1 MSNMSPI
8 RPNDRVL
15 QSEHPEH
22 GYGIVRLVEESV
34 LSDERIC
41 QVAFEWAPGLTAVSE
56 TALTT
61 VPKLESGGA
70 IERDE
75 WGGVEELQRRLG
87 AALVMAENSQSA
99 AFIRSFTMPLPHQA
113 FLLEKILTHR
123 RFGHVIADD
132 VGMGK
137 TIEAGLI
144 IATLRQREPRTRVL
158 VLCPAG
164 VVLQWQDEMQ
174 EHFGLAFSIAGRD
187 FTADRAANWDSH
199 TLVLASLDTLK
210 QERLRDTLKGAPPF
224 DLIVCDEA
232 HRLTARREFL
242 SNELYR
248 TQNYR
253 FIEWLVQ
260 QGVVSWEENGDGSPR
275 SPHLLLMTATPHQ
288 GDDLRFAYLLQLA
301 RPDKIEAE
309 SAAKPGGAL
318 ADVATLEECV
328 TRTAKK
334 RAVDWS
340 GKSIFL
346 GHETLTLDVPL
357 TVSEKEALQRL
368 SRYVQSEMVFEETQ
382 GDALVRALAMHT
394 FQKIAAS
401 SWAALEAAMTSRLAK
416 AGSTKA
422 KPEVNGDE
430 QGMSMGDE
438 FEFVGGTAERE
449 ALAEVIATVRS
460 VKSDSKWKTFREL
473 IVPGAGF
480 RDEGDRILIFTQ
492 YRRTQSW
499 LAEKLMQAGEQ
510 VMMIHGSLNIDERK
524 AQRIAFE
531 QGGTI
536 LISTE
541 AGSEG
546 ANLQR
551 QCHLMV
557 NYDLPWNP
565 MRLLQRIGRL
575 DRYGQKHKVRVA
587 NLRAPES
594 WDVMISQKIAI
605 KLAAVQASMGLVADE
620 DYATMILGGAHEA
633 ISIPEVMRA
642 CAWGR
647 NERVIEEAVDAAV
660 QSVLNRRST
669 LEGLFRESL
678 GMPQDYGKG
687 SPALSAEAFRQ
698 AFAWSAA
705 GQGVLLRETRTSENK
720 VLKGVYHFTLP
731 EAFRGGLRPSRDCHL
746 VFDRDLF
753 AEVRNTSLGRVRGQE
768 IKPALAG
775 FGDSVTDWFFR
786 TALQASGGSCC
797 YAFNRPKGVNET
809 EVWWV
814 VFAARWKGTA
824 TWAGPDSVMIHATD
838 ADGAPVRAIEPDEA
852 IQILA
857 GLEALDHPHSVGCLP
872 DIAMSA
878 GRCRDELRKKIDGA
892 QHVRNLSLQPL
903 CVVNFC
909 K

>member
-1 MSNMSPI
+1 MPLQ
-8 RPNDRVL
+8 PNDRVF
-15 QSEHPEH
+15 QPEHPEH

-34 LSDERIC
+34 LSDERVC
-41 QVAFEWAPGLTAVSE
+41 QVAFEWVPGLMAVSE
-56 TALTT
+56 AALQ
-61 VPKLESGGA
+61 VVLKVEGGQSIGA
-70 IERDE
+70 DE

-113 FLLEKILTHR
+113 FLLEKILTYR

-144 IATLRQREPRTRVL
+144 ITTLRQREPRTRVL

-164 VVLQWQDEMQ
+164 VVLQWQDEME
-174 EHFGLAFSIAGRD
+174 EHFGLMFSIAGRD
-187 FTADRAANWDSH
+187 FAADRAANWDSH

-253 FIEWLVQ
+253 FVEWLVQ
-260 QGVVSWEENGDGSPR
+260 QRVVSWEEGGDGSPR
-275 SPHLLLMTATPHQ
+275 SPRLLLMTATPHQ

-301 RPDKIEAE
+301 RPDLIEAE
-309 SAAKPGGAL
+309 SAAGLGGAL
-318 ADVATLEECV
+318 TNATTLEECL

-334 RAVDWS
+334 RAVDWN
-340 GKSIFL
+340 GKPIFL
-346 GHETLTLDVPL
+346 GHETRTLDVPL

-368 SRYVQSEMVFEETQ
+368 ARYVQSEMVFEEST
-382 GDALVRALAMHT
+382 GEALVRALAMHT

-401 SWAALEAAMTSRLAK
+401 SWAALESAMTSRLRK
-416 AGSTKA
+416 AGGIKA
-422 KPEVNGDE
+422 QLPVNGDA

-438 FEFVGGTAERE
+438 FEFVGGTPERE
-449 ALAEVIATVRS
+449 ALAELITVVRG
-460 VKSDSKWKTFREL
+460 VASDSKWKTFREL

-492 YRRTQSW
+492 YRVTQSW
-499 LAEKLMQAGEQ
+499 LAEKLAQAGER

-531 QGGTI
+531 QNGTI

-546 ANLQR
+546 ANLHR

-594 WDVMISQKIAI
+594 WDVMISQKIAT
-605 KLAAVQASMGLVADE
+605 KLAAVQASMGLVTDE
-620 DYATMILGGAHEA
+620 DYTTMILGGAHEA
-633 ISIPEVMRA
+633 INMSEVMRA
-642 CAWGR
+642 CAWG
-647 NERVIEEAVDAAV
+647 NNAHAIDEAVDEAV

-678 GMPQDYGKG
+678 GMPEDYGRG
-687 SPALSAEAFRQ
+687 SPVLNAEAFRQ

-720 VLKGVYHFTLP
+720 ILKGVYHFTLP

-753 AEVRNTSLGRVRGQE
+753 ADVRNTSLGRVRGQE

-786 TALQASGGSCC
+786 TALQASECTSC
-797 YAFNRPKGVNET
+797 YTIKQPGGVNDDEL
-809 EVWWV
+809 WWV
-814 VFAARWKGTA
+814 VFAARWKGLGS
-824 TWAGPDSVMIHATD
+824 WAGPDSILVWGLSSDGSVTRRIESGEVFGVLQKAELPVNITQATSLPEMKHAF
-838 ADGAPVRAIEPDEA
+838 AK
-852 IQILA
+852 
-857 GLEALDHPHSVGCLP
+857 
-872 DIAMSA
+872 
-878 GRCRDELRKKIDGA
+878 CRDELRRTLEGT
-892 QHVRNLSLQPL
+892 QHGKTLSLQIL
-903 CVVNFC
+903 CLVALIE
-909 K
+909 

>member
-1 MSNMSPI
+1 MPLQ
-8 RPNDRVL
+8 PNNRVF
-15 QSEHPEH
+15 QPERPEH

-41 QVAFEWAPGLTAVSE
+41 QVAFEWVPGLTAVPE
-56 TALTT
+56 TSLKS
-61 VPKLESGGA
+61 VPKLESGRI
-70 IERDE
+70 IETDE

-164 VVLQWQDEMQ
+164 VVLQWQDEME
-174 EHFGLAFSIAGRD
+174 EHFGMVFSIAGRD
-187 FTADRAANWDSH
+187 FTADRSANWDSH

-242 SNELYR
+242 SQELYR

-260 QGVVSWEENGDGSPR
+260 QRVVSWEESGDGSPR
-275 SPHLLLMTATPHQ
+275 SPRLLLMTATPHQ

-309 SAAKPGGAL
+309 TAALPGGVLTDA
-318 ADVATLEECV
+318 ATLEECL

-346 GHETLTLDVPL
+346 GHETRTLDVPL
-357 TVSEKEALQRL
+357 TVGEKEALQRL
-368 SRYVQSEMVFEETQ
+368 SRYVQSEMVFEKTQ
-382 GDALVRALAMHT
+382 GEALVRALAMHT

-401 SWAALEAAMTSRLAK
+401 SWAALEAAMTARLAK
-416 AGSTKA
+416 AGGMAA
-422 KPEVNGDE
+422 KPQVNGDE

-438 FEFVGGTAERE
+438 FEFVGGTPERE
-449 ALAEVIATVRS
+449 ALADVIKVVRG
-460 VKSDSKWKTFREL
+460 VETDSKWKIFREL

-492 YRRTQSW
+492 YRVTQNW
-499 LAEKLMQAGEQ
+499 LAEKLTQIGER

-531 QGGTI
+531 QDGTI

-546 ANLQR
+546 ANLHR

-557 NYDLPWNP
+557 NYDQPWNP

-594 WDVMISQKIAI
+594 WDVMISQKIAT

-620 DYATMILGGAHEA
+620 DYATMILGGVHEA
-633 ISIPEVMRA
+633 ISIPEMMRA

-647 NERVIEEAVDAAV
+647 NESALEEVVDEAV

-678 GMPQDYGKG
+678 GMPQDYGQG
-687 SPALSAEAFRQ
+687 SPALNPEAFRQ

-705 GQGVLLRETRTSENK
+705 GQGVSLRETRTSENK
-720 VLKGVYHFTLP
+720 ILKGVYHFTLP

-746 VFDRDLF
+746 VFDREQY

-786 TALQASGGSCC
+786 TALQASGGSSCH
-797 YAFNRPKGVNET
+797 AIKRPEGVSDA

-814 VFAARWKGTA
+814 VFAARWKGTG
-824 TWAGPDSVMIHATD
+824 TWAGPDSIFVFGLSSEGAVTRMIDSDEVIRTLQSAERRS
-838 ADGAPVRAIEPDEA
+838 APSQSGTVPDMTN
-852 IQILA
+852 
-857 GLEALDHPHSVGCLP
+857 ALV
-872 DIAMSA
+872 
-878 GRCRDELRKKIDGA
+878 RCREDLRRMLDGR
-892 QHVRNLSLQPL
+892 QHSKTLSLQP
-903 CVVNFC
+903 FC
-909 K
+909 IVALE